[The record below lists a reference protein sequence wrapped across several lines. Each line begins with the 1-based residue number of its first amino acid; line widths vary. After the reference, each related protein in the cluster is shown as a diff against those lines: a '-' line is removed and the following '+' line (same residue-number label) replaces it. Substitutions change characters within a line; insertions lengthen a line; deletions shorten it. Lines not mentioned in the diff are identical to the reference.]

1 MTDILNGV
9 GEPRSQLVNVIDQM
23 WSQLLPTPVPAQTGM
38 GGLGTMTDPG
48 PFGQAPSDTM
58 ATAIINNIM
67 AQGTVGVVP
76 FNGQISDDFSILVN
90 GDMAFVDTSVVSTA
104 EQLNDMMLENPITA
118 TPWDD
123 GSEKAIQ
130 QYDPL
135 FAFSSDRKA
144 TSPGFHTLATPVIIN
159 QIQARLMQTERDAA
173 IFGLSAPGRNR
184 MRQVVNASSMLAVD
198 KRIRLIEARTPFDR
212 VRPGTQQ
219 QVVDSSRL
227 EALRYYGSL
236 TAEGLYAKL
245 NYLGPV
251 TQIWDSSGDP
261 AGGNS
266 VVASASALQGRSLL
280 SERVF
285 NYSYHSRGKIAN
297 VFDPSLER
305 GEQLYFSIANY
316 SREALQE
323 IGVSVHNTSSL
334 GKRAGEQSNYVGAVL
349 RGASADEFV
358 QIRGWSSRGGR
369 QYLGDTSPFDS
380 LCPEVGDRLHCERL
394 RLAASTFRHYRFN
407 DVTDEM
413 EEVNIVGQE
422 GMQEAIASLP
432 DLVIE
437 NFLAASK
444 IIPVGT
450 VKERLPQLTTA
461 RAILNAHYDSRA
473 LALQPHV
480 EIYENA

>member
-1 MTDILNGV
+1 MTDVLNGV
-9 GEPRSQLVNVIDQM
+9 GEPGSTLVSVMNQM

-38 GGLGTMTDPG
+38 GGLGTITEPG

-58 ATAIINNIM
+58 ASAIINNIM

-76 FNGQISDDFSILVN
+76 FNGQITEDFSILVS
-90 GDMAFVDTSVVSTA
+90 GDMAFVDTSVVSTEEA
-104 EQLNDMMLENPITA
+104 LNDMMMENPIAA

-123 GSEKAIQ
+123 GSEKFIQ

-135 FAFSSDRKA
+135 FTFTSDRKA

-245 NYLGPV
+245 NFLGAV

-261 AGGNS
+261 ANGNS

-285 NYSYHSRGKIAN
+285 NYSHHNRGKIAN
-297 VFDPSLER
+297 VFAPTLER
-305 GEQLYFSIANY
+305 GDQIFFSIANY

-323 IGVSVHNTSSL
+323 IGVVVNNSTNL
-334 GKRAGEQSNYVGAVL
+334 GKRAAEQSSYVGAVL
-349 RGASADEFV
+349 RAASADEFV
-358 QIRGWSSRGGR
+358 QIRGWSSREGR
-369 QYLGDTSPFDS
+369 QYLGDTSPFDA
-380 LCPEVGDRLHCERL
+380 LCPEVADRLHCERVH
-394 RLAASTFRHYRFN
+394 LAATQFRFHRFN
-407 DVTDEM
+407 DVTDEI

-432 DLVIE
+432 DLIIE
-437 NFLAASK
+437 NFLTANVT
-444 IIPVGT
+444 IPVGT
-450 VKERLPQLTTA
+450 VKERLPQQTTM

-480 EIYENA
+480 EIYQNA